1 MSMLTGSTST
11 TGCLRGTPYKWLD
24 LDALAHRLVRQGSVH
39 RIRYFTA
46 RVTARPDDP
55 GAHKRQDTYL
65 RALRTIPHLTVH
77 FGRFQER
84 ITRMPP
90 AFPTPGSPR
99 TVEVVKTEEKGSDVN
114 LATYLLLD
122 AFRRDCDSA
131 LVVSN
136 DADLAEPIRVVRHE
150 LGVPIGVA
158 NPYPYERR
166 AIDLI
171 AAPHVPQAD
180 QPEHV
185 ESMSAAR
192 PAPSPREDQTPGP
205 MVRKHR
211 APSDERG
218 SGPPIEMSGAVAN
231 SKQDRIRARQLTLRN
246 AAAPVGPALDHEQ
259 REGLTRNPVLGP
271 RTGTRRPARF
281 HREAWSHFRRP
292 PGYGTVGLPPD
303 RTLPSVWGGRAT

>member
-1 MSMLTGSTST
+1 MLTNVYVDGFNLYY
-11 TGCLRGTPYKWLD
+11 GCLRGTPYKWLD

-46 RVTARPDDP
+46 MVTARPDDP

-65 RALRTIPHLTVH
+65 RALLTIPHLTVH

-84 ITRMPP
+84 ITRMPL

-122 AFRRDCDSA
+122 AFRQDCDSA

-150 LGVPIGVA
+150 LGIPIGVA

-166 AIDLI
+166 AVDLI
-171 AAPHVPQAD
+171 AARPTFLRQINP
-180 QPEHV
+180 
-185 ESMSAAR
+185 SMLKACQLPDR
-192 PAPSPREDQTPGP
+192 L
-205 MVRKHR
+205 
-211 APSDERG
+211 
-218 SGPPIEMSGAVAN
+218 
-231 SKQDRIRARQLTLRN
+231 QDAHGKI
-246 AAAPVGPALDHEQ
+246 
-259 REGLTRNPVLGP
+259 
-271 RTGTRRPARF
+271 RRP
-281 HREAWSHFRRP
+281 
-292 PGYGTVGLPPD
+292 D
-303 RTLPSVWGGRAT
+303 RW